1 MGVRKFL
8 LMKKVLTLII
18 CSLFC
23 ICSAKRL
30 CAQQTNISPEQFIYT
45 FEYAKT
51 KAEAGDAKAQ
61 TYLGFCYENGLE
73 VKKDY
78 AEALKWFH
86 KAVDQNYAEAQ
97 RNLGWCYYSGH
108 GVKRDYAEAVRWFQK
123 AADQNDL
130 QAQCQLGDCYAKGN
144 GVPQDSVEAIEWYKK
159 AANQDFAPAQGY
171 LSDCYNKGHL
181 VKKNIVEYY
190 KWESIELSHVRD
202 PDVPIVLDE
211 IAKRMT
217 PDQLAQAQKEISE
230 FQASHK
236 N

>member
-1 MGVRKFL
+1 
-8 LMKKVLTLII
+8 MKKTLALII

-23 ICSAKRL
+23 ICSTRQL
-30 CAQQTNISPEQFIYT
+30 CAQQTNTAPEQFIYT
-45 FEYAKT
+45 FEYAKA
-51 KAEAGDAKAQ
+51 KAETGDAKAQ

-78 AEALKWFH
+78 VEALKWFH

-97 RNLGWCYYSGH
+97 RNLGWCYYDGH
-108 GVKRDYAEAVRWFQK
+108 GVQRDYTEAVKWFQK
-123 AADQNDL
+123 AADQDNA
-130 QAQCQLGDCYAKGN
+130 QAQCNLGDCYAKGN
-144 GVPQDSVEAIEWYKK
+144 GVPKDSVEAIKWYQK
-159 AANQDFAPAQGY
+159 AANQDFVPAQGY
-171 LSDCYNKGHL
+171 LSYCYDKGHL

-202 PDVPIVLDE
+202 PDDPIVLDM
-211 IAKRMT
+211 IAKQMT

-236 N
+236 KQITNQ